1 MRKFFEQFGEVKRL
15 RLSRNKKTG
24 ASKHYAFIEFETP
37 EIAEI
42 VMNTMNNYI
51 LFGHKL
57 KCNVMMVSDIHED
70 LWKGA
75 NRRFIVRRQKKAPV
89 VRKLTAKKVLSTLRH
104 RQAFN
109 KSVKEKL
116 EKMGIHYDYLD
127 NMINEDTKVMNA
139 LQSNLQEPK
148 AVQDDAEKENVK
160 EEKKEKKEKKET
172 KEEKKEEKN
181 EKQEEKEEKKED
193 EPEKVAQASK
203 SVVKRL
209 SKKAKKAAK

>member
-37 EIAEI
+37 QIAEI

-57 KCNVMMVSDIHED
+57 KCDVMSVSDIHED

-75 NRRFIVRRQKKAPV
+75 NRRFFVRRNKKLPE
-89 VRKLTAKKVLSTLRH
+89 KNPLTAQKVLSILKH

-109 KSVKEKL
+109 KSIKEKL
-116 EKMGIHYDYLD
+116 EKLGISYDYLD
-127 NMINEDTKVMNA
+127 KMINEDKEVMDV
-139 LQSNLQEPK
+139 LKSSVK
-148 AVQDDAEKENVK
+148 AADVV
-160 EEKKEKKEKKET
+160 
-172 KEEKKEEKN
+172 
-181 EKQEEKEEKKED
+181 EEKESEEESEEKSEEEEEEEEEKS
-193 EPEKVAQASK
+193 EKVVEK
-203 SVVKRL
+203 SQPVVKRL
-209 SKKAKKAAK
+209 SKKAKKASK

>member
-160 EEKKEKKEKKET
+160 EEKKEKKEEKEAT
-172 KEEKKEEKN
+172 KEE
-181 EKQEEKEEKKED
+181 